1 MYEILRYY
9 DALDLTLHHKVVV
22 PSNWGQVSDSLN
34 CFISLYLF
42 IADIYRFIVLFAL
55 NDN

>member
-22 PSNWGQVSDSLN
+22 PSNWGQVSLSLTSS
-34 CFISLYLF
+34 IL
-42 IADIYRFIVLFAL
+42 I
-55 NDN
+55 